1 MMGGNESFVLTTS
14 LDLSTFPL
22 LERVI
27 IGDHMLNGL
36 TSFAVSGREYEDES
50 DADLTH
56 LQSLQIGA
64 SSLRNVTSFSVSSL
78 SNLQTFE
85 IGEESLSSVTSLSLS
100 GISSS
105 LFSFT
110 EFNQLTILSLHSGS
124 FSYAT
129 ELSLRNLPMLRS
141 LVIGHSCFK
150 KASIFVL
157 ESKIHDFFD
166 IIDVPEIQTISI
178 GAGDDSSENHATL
191 GEVESLSIARKIRMK
206 E

>member
-78 SNLQTFE
+78 SNLQT
-85 IGEESLSSVTSLSLS
+85 
-100 GISSS
+100 
-105 LFSFT
+105 
-110 EFNQLTILSLHSGS
+110 
-124 FSYAT
+124 
-129 ELSLRNLPMLRS
+129 LR
-141 LVIGHSCFK
+141 
-150 KASIFVL
+150 
-157 ESKIHDFFD
+157 
-166 IIDVPEIQTISI
+166 
-178 GAGDDSSENHATL
+178 
-191 GEVESLSIARKIRMK
+191 
-206 E
+206 